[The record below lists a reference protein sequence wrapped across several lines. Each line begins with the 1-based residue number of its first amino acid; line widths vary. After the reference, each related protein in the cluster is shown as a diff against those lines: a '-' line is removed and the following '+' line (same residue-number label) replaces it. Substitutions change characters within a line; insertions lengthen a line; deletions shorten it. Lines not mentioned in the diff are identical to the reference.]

1 MGAENQDSVLVVNS
15 GSSQAIPVELQTTPT
30 IDIGDVTVIQN
41 IPGVTATDLGKAVDA
56 VAGSTDTGVSLLAV
70 RKDSVASGVADGDYT
85 PLYSDS
91 SGRLYVAISG
101 TVTVDGSA
109 STQPVSQAT
118 ASSLNMTEASASAI
132 KTAVEGTLA
141 TSSVQ
146 ATLNHAQVSVSAS
159 AVQIGGAS
167 SVPLKSGITILADSS
182 NSGTI
187 YVGASS
193 SVSTTNG
200 FPLAAGAALELSLS
214 DLNIAYCI
222 SDASSQTI
230 HYVAL

>member
-15 GSSQAIPVELQTTPT
+15 GSSEAIPVELTESPT
-30 IDIGDVTVIQN
+30 IDIGDVEITRNV
-41 IPGVTATDLGKAVDA
+41 PGVTATDLGKAVDA

-70 RKDSVASGVADGDYT
+70 RKDSISSGVADGDYT

-101 TVTVDGSA
+101 TVTTDGSA
-109 STQPVSQAT
+109 SAQPIIQST
-118 ASSLNMTEASASAI
+118 ANLLNMTEASGAAI

-146 ATLNHAQVSVSAS
+146 ATLNHAQVVVGTSE
-159 AVQIGGAS
+159 VQVGGAS
-167 SVPLKSGITILADSS
+167 SVALESGITILADSG

-187 YVGASS
+187 YVG
-193 SVSTTNG
+193 VTGLSTSTG

-214 DLNIAYCI
+214 NLNIAYCI
-222 SDASSQTI
+222 SDAASQKI
-230 HYVAL
+230 HYVAS